1 MFKIGGFFLSFERV
15 VVRLMGDH
23 LRDAETISRI
33 SNTEESRWNAIF
45 QIDRE
50 SLSTQKQQQQRNR
63 LKHPATDPPIKLRLG
78 TRETQSNSTD

>member
-50 SLSTQKQQQQRNR
+50 SLFQHKNNNNEIDWSI
-63 LKHPATDPPIKLRLG
+63 LPLIH
-78 TRETQSNSTD
+78 QSNFD